1 MADLPTL
8 DEVVERLKE
17 LAEVDEIDPSKPI
30 SELEIDSMDILEW
43 TYVLEE
49 ETGYKIDESA
59 LDGLKPESTLAEVY
73 GLLIAAASKA

>member
-17 LAEVDEIDPSKPI
+17 LAEVDDIDPAKPI

-59 LDGLKPESTLAEVY
+59 LDELKPESTLAEVY
-73 GLLIAAASKA
+73 ELLIAAASKA